1 MSHSA
6 FRRAIA
12 LVAMAPALAAA
23 QQQLAQL
30 QQYQLDAGHS
40 IFEFS
45 IGFAFSHIKGRFTD
59 PKGSIIYDPANPEN
73 SSVTVIAP
81 AKSLDTG
88 WGNRDRHLKTS
99 DFFDVEK
106 YPAVMFQSTRLRRNG
121 KDFLMDGNLTMH
133 GVTKAMTV
141 PLVLPAP
148 RRSAESG
155 WMILTAA
162 GTFRL
167 ARKDFG
173 ITGGD
178 KYNSWFTAARQ
189 ATMAD
194 TVEISFEAEG
204 WWQDAFSQRA
214 TVAAALTRVKAMGV
228 QAQVDTVK
236 SRLRP
241 FPDSTLM
248 NYFSGAD
255 YLVRELLE
263 DDPPK
268 GVQMAA
274 AWPAI
279 FKGSRAYAVYA
290 HALAVAGDTIGAAKQ
305 YAEAKRT
312 FRRKAADPNEKFPQ
326 DDPEW
331 YWLDN
336 LIRTSFERGHIAAA
350 RGLARYTAEAYP
362 DIARA
367 QSTYGWTLALSGD
380 TKGAADQFARAL
392 QADPSD
398 TRTMEYVRR
407 VAPLATGDLGLGITG

>member
-1 MSHSA
+1 MK
-6 FRRAIA
+6 RILMAILIA
-12 LVAMAPALAAA
+12 SQAGAQSKLAS
-23 QQQLAQL
+23 L

-45 IGFAFSHIKGRFTD
+45 IGFAFTHVKGRFTD

-81 AKSLDTG
+81 SKSLTTG
-88 WGNRDRHLKTS
+88 WGNRDRHLMTS

-106 YPAVMFQSTRLRRNG
+106 YPAVVFQSARLRRNG
-121 KDFLMDGNLTMH
+121 NGNGFLMDGVLTLH
-133 GVTKAMTV
+133 GVSRAITV
-141 PLVLPAP
+141 PIDIPAP
-148 RRSAESG
+148 RRSPESG
-155 WMILTAA
+155 WMILTATGA
-162 GTFRL
+162 FKI

-178 KYNSWFTAARQ
+178 KYNAWFTAARQ
-189 ATMAD
+189 ATMSD
-194 TVEISFEAEG
+194 TVSIDFEVEG
-204 WWQDAFSQRA
+204 WWQDAFTQRSA
-214 TVAAALTRVKAMGV
+214 VAAALTRVKAIGV

-236 SRLRP
+236 SRLKP

-248 NYFSGAD
+248 NYFSGAG

-263 DDPPK
+263 EDPAK
-268 GVQMAA
+268 AVQLAA
-274 AWPAI
+274 AWPAV
-279 FKGSRAYAVYA
+279 FKGSRTYAVYA
-290 HALAVAGDTIGAAKQ
+290 HALAVTGDTIGAAKQ

-312 FRRKAADPNEKFPQ
+312 FKRKAPDPNEKFPQ

-336 LIRTSFERGHIAAA
+336 LIRTSYERGHIAAA
-350 RGLARYTAEAYP
+350 RGLARYAAEAFP

-392 QADPSD
+392 QADPND
-398 TRTMEYVRR
+398 TRTIEYRRR
-407 VAPLATGDLGLGITG
+407 VP

>member
-1 MSHSA
+1 MTSRL
-6 FRRAIA
+6 FLRAA
-12 LVAMAPALAAA
+12 LLSVMAAPALA
-23 QQQLAQL
+23 QQKLASL

-45 IGFAFSHIKGRFTD
+45 IGFAFGHVKGRFTD

-81 AKSLDTG
+81 SKSLDTG

-106 YPAVMFQSTRLRRNG
+106 FPSVVFQSTRLRRDGNG
-121 KDFLMDGNLTMH
+121 NGNGNGFVMDGMLTMH
-133 GVTKAMTV
+133 GVTKAVSV
-141 PLVLPAP
+141 PITIPAP
-148 RRSAESG
+148 RRSPESG

-162 GTFRL
+162 GTFKV

-178 KYNSWFTAARQ
+178 KYNAWFTAARQ

-194 TVEISFEAEG
+194 TVDVDFEVEG
-204 WWQDAFSQRA
+204 WWQDAFSQRS
-214 TVAAALTRVKAMGV
+214 TVSAALARIKTLGT
-228 QAQVDTVK
+228 QAQIDTVK
-236 SRLRP
+236 NRLKP
-241 FPDSTLM
+241 FADSTLM

-263 DDPPK
+263 EDPPK
-268 GVQMAA
+268 ALQLAA
-274 AWPAI
+274 AWPAV
-279 FKGSRAYAVYA
+279 FKGSRTYAVYA
-290 HALAVAGDTIGAAKQ
+290 HALAVTGDTVGAAKQ

-312 FRRKAADPNEKFPQ
+312 FRRKAPDPNEKFPQ

-336 LIRTSFERGHIAAA
+336 LIRTSYERGHVAAA
-350 RGLARYTAEAYP
+350 RGLARYTAETFP

-380 TKGAADQFARAL
+380 MKGAGEQFAKAL
-392 QADPSD
+392 RADPND
-398 TRTMEYVRR
+398 TRSIEYARR
-407 VAPLATGDLGLGITG
+407 ITR